1 MFSALCRQR
10 DYRPD
15 LIATV
20 TRHGWIGIE
29 VNEHSDIPP
38 RTLDVFCRAG
48 YRILRKVCNDQLRE
62 SNSHQ
67 RLPESR
73 QFVLQRTKKATGL
86 ILRGELFKVS
96 LIPSNGAAE
105 GLFIF

>member
-29 VNEHSDIPP
+29 VNEHSDIP
-38 RTLDVFCRAG
+38 L
-48 YRILRKVCNDQLRE
+48 E
-62 SNSHQ
+62 
-67 RLPESR
+67 RLMFSVA
-73 QFVLQRTKKATGL
+73 QATASYV
-86 ILRGELFKVS
+86 KYATT
-96 LIPSNGAAE
+96 N
-105 GLFIF
+105 